1 MKIIEVDDELYQ
13 YIASK
18 TENIGEQASD
28 ILRRL
33 LGFDSVATSQPQQG
47 QPQEAQAG
55 VNEAP
60 QTASKDEEIEVV
72 IPAEVES
79 AKVESQ
85 VTVEAD
91 IAAKQND
98 NQIAEPQAVYDVES
112 TEQSAAQS
120 TQSSDDDG
128 EVKTTTVKA
137 QEAKHAQINDEL
149 EDTVAVEANDES
161 QAEIKESAPVE
172 KTPVEKS
179 SAKTARKVKARRTPK
194 AKAGPSDEQLAAP
207 VKGLDLPLIA
217 ENNSVVKRFLY
228 ILSSLEQKHGA
239 NFDRVL
245 EVQGKGRLYFAT
257 SEQELSDAGYN
268 TNPKQIGK
276 SKYWVMTNSNTDR
289 KKQMLTEV
297 SKILGYSAGSI
308 ETLVAK
314 L

>member
-33 LGFDSVATSQPQQG
+33 LGFDSVATSQPQPS

-79 AKVESQ
+79 AKVDSQ
-85 VTVEAD
+85 MSAEVE
-91 IAAKQND
+91 QND
-98 NQIAEPQAVYDVES
+98 NQIAEPQAAYDA
-112 TEQSAAQS
+112 QSSAQS
-120 TQSSDDDG
+120 TKSSEDAG

-137 QEAKHAQINDEL
+137 QEAKHAQINDEH
-149 EDTVAVEANDES
+149 EDAVAVDVDAEAKVEAKVEA
-161 QAEIKESAPVE
+161 QTVIEQSAPAE
-172 KTPVEKS
+172 KTSVEKS
-179 SAKTARKVKARRTPK
+179 PAKTARKVKARRTPK

-228 ILSSLEQKHGA
+228 ILSSLEQKHSA
-239 NFDRVL
+239 DFNRVL

-257 SEQELSDAGYN
+257 SEQELSDAGSN

-297 SKILGYSAGSI
+297 SKILGYSASSI